1 MKFIV
6 IDGLDGAGK
15 DTQSQLL
22 YNEYKQKGCNVI
34 LRSHP
39 SVDTVYGKKSKEAL
53 LKTGRINHL
62 KATIFYGLD
71 VISSVKTYFN
81 KEGIDILIFSR
92 YTLAVVYLPNIINVI
107 IYKIVC
113 ILLPTSSYMFFLDVS
128 PDVSLERLSS
138 RGEKEEM
145 FENKNALIKA
155 RDKSLKV
162 IYNWNYIDAN
172 RDALTVNRDIK
183 KIINKKF
190 L

>member
-22 YNEYKQKGCNVI
+22 YNDYKQKGCNVV

-39 SVDTVYGKKSKEAL
+39 SIDTIYGRKSKEAL
-53 LKTGRINHL
+53 LKSGKLNHL
-62 KATIFYGLD
+62 KATVFYGLD

-81 KEGIDILIFSR
+81 KDNIDILIFSR

-113 ILLPTSSYMFFLDVS
+113 IVLPTSPYMFFLDVT
-128 PDVSLERLSS
+128 PDVSLRRLSS
-138 RGEKEEM
+138 RGEKEQM
-145 FENKNALIKA
+145 FENKDALIKA
-155 RDKSLKV
+155 RKKSLKI

-172 RDALTVNRDIK
+172 RDVLSVNRDIK
-183 KIINKKF
+183 KIIKNK
-190 L
+190 